1 MTLIEIMLATT
12 LVGVLMAIAI
22 PSYRGHILRVKI
34 QQARAD
40 LALIQVGVLDSRGPD
55 HYLPDSL
62 SAVRGVPL
70 TDPWGH
76 PYAYYYF
83 GKPHTPMGP
92 VRKDRNLVP
101 INSEFD
107 LYSKGPDGASRAPL
121 TAPQSQDDI
130 IVARDGD
137 FIGAASDF

>member
-1 MTLIEIMLATT
+1 MTLVEIMLAIA

-22 PSYRGHILRVKI
+22 PSYRGYILRTQIAK
-34 QQARAD
+34 ARSE
-40 LALIQVGVLDSRGPD
+40 LSTIMVGVLASRGPD

-62 SAVRGVPL
+62 SDVHGVPL

-83 GKPHTPMGP
+83 GRPHTPMGP

-107 LYSKGPDGASRAPL
+107 LYSMGPDGQSRAPL
-121 TAPQSQDDI
+121 TNPTSQDDI

-137 FIGAASDF
+137 FIGTAADF